1 MCFLQVDATSLMLE
15 NRNFRG
21 DDGQMVEV
29 TPFSAAIKGII
40 EIFKAKV
47 SKVHKY
53 RKKYVYVIAF
63 ISS

>member
-1 MCFLQVDATSLMLE
+1 MLE